1 MYHLFA
7 VKMVGYKKKQ
17 EKRGNA
23 GSLSSATTA
32 TGSLPSAADGKEAT
46 WQPPVLPG
54 S

>member
-17 EKRGNA
+17 KAMQALCG
-23 GSLSSATTA
+23 LPPTA
-32 TGSLPSAADGKEAT
+32 TGSVPSTADGKEAT

>member
-17 EKRGNA
+17 KKEAMQALCRMPPM
-23 GSLSSATTA
+23 T
-32 TGSLPSAADGKEAT
+32 TGSLPSTADGKEAT
-46 WQPPVLPG
+46 WEPPVFPG